1 MRYKNIINNIKTM
14 KKIILE
20 QGNQYYNKSCEGRYN
35 DKILRQACNFKECHP
50 EDAVSKTVGG
60 VEYMSFPSKGRPGT
74 YAFLSTLSD
83 GGSGTGEIRYSEDPD
98 GKSGWVE
105 VKNVDGKLPM
115 WACPDLKETI
125 DQTMTLDQQAWF
137 NSLKKNYPNKYFT
150 YTEGIEKNA
159 PGSQSYKLVK
169 LKEIDEMAQ
178 MPGTKEIQELF
189 VWVYEGESQQVSNQ
203 SKEVVNYFKNTLK
216 YKEKK
221 DINPAELELYVEVNL
236 KDDPNYGNQFV
247 TDYFMYYDPNTITAA
262 SLQPQLENAIKK
274 ANKAYD
280 KKSCR
285 NVINLYYTA
294 YEFAKTGAITRSQKT
309 IDQDKAVVRACKK
322 HNFPM
327 LKKKL
332 DELENANPITTST
345 GAKVDF
351 SLAVRQQSNIR
362 RENVESKLKGLIRES
377 LIEIKEQKKK
387 TLSEESKIVKGR
399 LQFITEN
406 SKFRTKKE
414 RDYFCKEVL
423 SEMVYLNSQ
432 GFNKEVINEEFF
444 DILKGLFGNAGESTI
459 QYFKEYLAKWLIESL
474 TPFDTEGWVGG
485 TIVKAIGNLPIG
497 DIPKL
502 TDCNFTTKLLSK
514 SLAEEAV
521 DQLKRKAGLEG
532 AFYDILRN
540 AVIESLSESDM
551 GQKIESALGKI
562 ICPMLSKVSGKMDS
576 AAQDMK
582 KGALSLK

>member
-1 MRYKNIINNIKTM
+1 M

-35 DKILRQACNFKECHP
+35 DKILRQVCNFKNCHP
-50 EDAVSKTVGG
+50 ENAVSKTVGG
-60 VEYMSFPSKGRPGT
+60 VEYISFPSKGRPGT
-74 YAFLSTLSD
+74 YAFLSSLNQE
-83 GGSGTGEIRYSEDPD
+83 GSGTGEIRYSTDPD
-98 GKSGWVE
+98 GKSGWVKENNVE
-105 VKNVDGKLPM
+105 VVKY
-115 WACPDLKETI
+115 WSCPDLKKTI
-125 DQTMTLDQQAWF
+125 DQSMTLDQQDWF
-137 NSLKKNYPNKYFT
+137 NSLQKNQPEKYYT
-150 YTEGIEKNA
+150 YTEGIQANA
-159 PGSQSYKLVK
+159 PGNPSYKLVK
-169 LKEIDEMAQ
+169 LKEIPEMAQ
-178 MPGTKEIQELF
+178 MPGTEQFQEVF
-189 VWVYEGESQQVSNQ
+189 VWVRGGASMVGQIDQSYEL
-203 SKEVVNYFKNTLK
+203 VNYYTGATDGTPPGLGFKVNK
-216 YKEKK
+216 A
-221 DINPAELELYVEVNL
+221 PAGQEDEFVEINL
-236 KDDPNYGNQFV
+236 KDDEKYGKLFTTDFFV
-247 TDYFMYYDPNTITAA
+247 HQDMSTFLSSVDR
-262 SLQPQLENAIKK
+262 SSCKSKIKEYVQ
-274 ANKAYD
+274 NYD
-280 KKSCR
+280 KK
-285 NVINLYYTA
+285 
-294 YEFAKTGAITRSQKT
+294 AIISQKKLNS
-309 IDQDKAVVRACKK
+309 DKIVVRECKNRGFIPVRFK
-322 HNFPM
+322 N
-327 LKKKL
+327 KL
-332 DELENANPITTST
+332 DELENANPITTSSGT
-345 GAKVDF
+345 KLDY

-414 RDYFCKEVL
+414 KDYFCKEVL

-540 AVIESLSESDM
+540 AVIESLSESDL